1 MEDSFLQGAPPRN
14 WIDFILVPNDVH
26 KCVEEAI
33 AANSDEVLVNLGHDI
48 AQQISNAEK
57 KLADSTS
64 TDEVKLTQHVKIGKL
79 TMFGV
84 ILCSHW
90 NWNFKLIH
98 HKIGYGAVR
107 PAVFQLFSA
116 TWNSECVPEMFAE
129 NLLEKAENGLQFG
142 SAILFAR
149 WILHC
154 ITFKQRS
161 EQWKMPLN
169 VTDESAPSSHAYP
182 DSIEQLDGFLPGA
195 LQLLTKVCE
204 EKFDKEYLITTA
216 RYVEFE
222 QSEKMSVHYNNSS
235 CSPVDFN
242 YLHVQILFDFGAYY
256 FSLKQFDLARKYFTL
271 LISDISRIKPDPLKH
286 CYTKFGE
293 IQGFCT
299 ALKLNC
305 PGVVVVKRNEM
316 DDILNQ
322 IPTEQTAA
330 YFLDANATKGVSLA
344 ERYSVEERAATENV
358 FTVYAQLHSANMLH
372 LLANDVQLYC
382 SNKEL
387 QFFDRPENVA
397 IFCLV
402 LKKYIGNKKLL
413 PVTLRNGL
421 KYICEHVPALYESL
435 NNCGMLSLLPEMKIN
450 KGQKSAIA
458 MVDDDD
464 DDDDSDDNDDDDV
477 DDDEDEDDDN
487 DDDDDDDE
495 DDDDDDDDDNNN
507 DDDDDDDDDDDVH
520 DDEDEDD
527 DDDDD
532 DNDDDDDS
540 DDDGVDDNHNDNDET
555 EGAKVNFEKLFK
567 DSAEETIDSPVAGKS
582 EQEKNVN
589 KYVGN
594 DEGDSSL
601 LADYFVQ
608 VVESDSPTEMKS
620 RIAKMKLAKDALEK
634 ELNFESD
641 LQESANCV
649 KQGTTTND
657 DDDDDEIENGDD
669 DDDDD
674 DNDDDNNYDDDDGG
688 DGDDGDGDTMQIDDQ
703 FPMVPAEILS
713 SVSPFF
719 EKLADEMNDELD
731 SCFIYYAADRL
742 HHLVYSGD
750 IDECQV
756 WIDAIA
762 HTVIGEHPKYSLDI
776 SYEMLRQELICWHRL
791 NRMHFDKEEQHFET
805 VTNNLS
811 VKVKS
816 YIADSKCLPDQAKDL
831 KILVICF
838 LLNNRDWEFVL
849 GMTVDTGQFSLAKVL
864 AALCYEIN
872 QNGCSIM
879 YFAGEVFDILISA
892 LGEPSTP
899 KEESSFDSDK
909 SSSSKKTSYAISR
922 LEMIEI
928 LQLIT
933 EPTVTNV
940 LLSFFCKLY
949 SYISQTDFE
958 ICTIYNE
965 MWPSDLENRMP
976 KFDETFLI
984 EAIET
989 AWNNMESEQMNNT
1002 DSLIMFA
1009 DYRLTRKEYSDAMKY
1024 YLLAI
1029 VLKTDHFTND
1039 DMELI
1044 LDRVADNMLTCL
1056 NQLNFHYAAFLF
1068 CQFLP
1073 LKSPSLQASLVN
1085 QSSSDPRDGYFEIL
1099 WKQEFMELLCE
1110 TSVRYHREA
1119 HSSAVLEQVKNPMMN
1134 SFNDDELRE
1143 SIRTYRLTSFLIK
1156 LLHLFS

>member
-1 MEDSFLQGAPPRN
+1 
-14 WIDFILVPNDVH
+14 
-26 KCVEEAI
+26 
-33 AANSDEVLVNLGHDI
+33 
-48 AQQISNAEK
+48 
-57 KLADSTS
+57 
-64 TDEVKLTQHVKIGKL
+64 
-79 TMFGV
+79 
-84 ILCSHW
+84 
-90 NWNFKLIH
+90 
-98 HKIGYGAVR
+98 
-107 PAVFQLFSA
+107 
-116 TWNSECVPEMFAE
+116 
-129 NLLEKAENGLQFG
+129 
-142 SAILFAR
+142 
-149 WILHC
+149 
-154 ITFKQRS
+154 
-161 EQWKMPLN
+161 
-169 VTDESAPSSHAYP
+169 
-182 DSIEQLDGFLPGA
+182 
-195 LQLLTKVCE
+195 
-204 EKFDKEYLITTA
+204 
-216 RYVEFE
+216 
-222 QSEKMSVHYNNSS
+222 
-235 CSPVDFN
+235 
-242 YLHVQILFDFGAYY
+242 
-256 FSLKQFDLARKYFTL
+256 
-271 LISDISRIKPDPLKH
+271 
-286 CYTKFGE
+286 
-293 IQGFCT
+293 
-299 ALKLNC
+299 
-305 PGVVVVKRNEM
+305 
-316 DDILNQ
+316 
-322 IPTEQTAA
+322 
-330 YFLDANATKGVSLA
+330 
-344 ERYSVEERAATENV
+344 
-358 FTVYAQLHSANMLH
+358 
-372 LLANDVQLYC
+372 
-382 SNKEL
+382 
-387 QFFDRPENVA
+387 
-397 IFCLV
+397 
-402 LKKYIGNKKLL
+402 
-413 PVTLRNGL
+413 
-421 KYICEHVPALYESL
+421 
-435 NNCGMLSLLPEMKIN
+435 
-450 KGQKSAIA
+450 
-458 MVDDDD
+458 
-464 DDDDSDDNDDDDV
+464 
-477 DDDEDEDDDN
+477 
-487 DDDDDDDE
+487 
-495 DDDDDDDDDNNN
+495 
-507 DDDDDDDDDDDVH
+507 
-520 DDEDEDD
+520 
-527 DDDDD
+527 
-532 DNDDDDDS
+532 
-540 DDDGVDDNHNDNDET
+540 
-555 EGAKVNFEKLFK
+555 
-567 DSAEETIDSPVAGKS
+567 
-582 EQEKNVN
+582 
-589 KYVGN
+589 
-594 DEGDSSL
+594 
-601 LADYFVQ
+601 
-608 VVESDSPTEMKS
+608 MKS

-641 LQESANCV
+641 LQESANC
-649 KQGTTTND
+649 
-657 DDDDDEIENGDD
+657 
-669 DDDDD
+669 
-674 DNDDDNNYDDDDGG
+674 
-688 DGDDGDGDTMQIDDQ
+688 
-703 FPMVPAEILS
+703 S

-965 MWPSDLENRMP
+965 MWPSDLEKMP

-1143 SIRTYRLTSFLIK
+1143 SIRTYRLTSFLTK